1 MTEFI
6 NSYVFDGQPVDK
18 NFSKEFHLRFD
29 RDFSVFTSL
38 VKPTFLFFKA
48 HPLNKK

>member
-6 NSYVFDGQPVDK
+6 NSYVFDRQPVDE
-18 NFSKEFHLRFD
+18 NFSKEFHLSFD
-29 RDFSVFTSL
+29 WDLSVFAAL
-38 VKPTFLFFKA
+38 VIPTFLFFKA